1 MMHDIEKLNAKFA
14 PKKKQAKEKPKNKYE
29 EKTGVEPPNYCNKNG
44 AILAARQIMD
54 FWKEKG
60 HPDVVMSAIPLSS
73 HSKDGYYVVRQISG
87 PPIATLDTRRPE
99 KTGPRRAKY

>member
-1 MMHDIEKLNAKFA
+1 MHDINMLNANFA
-14 PKKKQAKEKPKNKYE
+14 PKTKKPKEKKKTE
-29 EKTGVEPPNYCNKNG
+29 SEKKTGVEPPNYCNKNG

-60 HPDVVMSAIPLSS
+60 HPDVVVAAIPLSS
-73 HSKDGYYVVRQISG
+73 PSKEGYYVVRQISG

-99 KTGPRRAKY
+99 KIGPRRAKY